1 MESNQSNLSTLEQ
14 LEQNSRRQLHYARLQ
29 CLFTIIGAA
38 ICVILLVVVIGII
51 PKLSAA
57 VTQVNAL
64 AVQAETVMDNLET
77 VTSALAK
84 ADIAQMVSN
93 VDALAAASQAGVA
106 QALEKF
112 DAIDIEALN
121 QAISDLCD
129 VVAPLAKLSKAFG

>member
-93 VDALAAASQAGVA
+93 VDAMAAASQAGVA